1 MIDTGQPIGVSDELP
16 IISSVGQ
23 VFVKCWPSVGRDL
36 ETLPPREAWEVS
48 VQGNAFKSISKE
60 ISMEINHLL
69 KAGFGRRGFLSG
81 SSLLL
86 TGALLGAAE
95 EAKGAPVPA
104 PPEAVPQEKQDK
116 DALLADLV
124 TANHILQD
132 QGVVDG
138 YGHVSVRNPANPNH
152 FYISR
157 WLAPDL
163 VTVSDIVELD
173 YDCVPANGDT
183 RKLYSE
189 RWIHAEIY
197 RARPDVKSIV
207 HTHAPTVVLM
217 GTINEPL
224 LPIYHMGGFIGTGL
238 PTFDIRKNFGMTNML
253 INDAA
258 KGKALAQ
265 TLGDRPAALMRGHGG
280 ITVGNSIMHSVGRSV
295 YLKINAEMHLQAG
308 SRKIETL
315 SPEEAHQAEVGNQEF
330 PKDWDLWARKVKKS

>member
-1 MIDTGQPIGVSDELP
+1 MELN
-16 IISSVGQ
+16 
-23 VFVKCWPSVGRDL
+23 R
-36 ETLPPREAWEVS
+36 
-48 VQGNAFKSISKE
+48 
-60 ISMEINHLL
+60 LL

-86 TGALLGAAE
+86 AGSLLGTTYE
-95 EAKGAPVPA
+95 VSAKSAPAVRL
-104 PPEAVPQEKQDK
+104 PEPIPQDKQDK
-116 DALLADLV
+116 QDLLEDLV

-152 FYISR
+152 FFLSR

-217 GTINEPL
+217 GTIKEPL
-224 LPIYHMGGFIGTGL
+224 
-238 PTFDIRKNFGMTNML
+238 
-253 INDAA
+253 
-258 KGKALAQ
+258 
-265 TLGDRPAALMRGHGG
+265 
-280 ITVGNSIMHSVGRSV
+280 
-295 YLKINAEMHLQAG
+295 
-308 SRKIETL
+308 
-315 SPEEAHQAEVGNQEF
+315 
-330 PKDWDLWARKVKKS
+330 

>member
-1 MIDTGQPIGVSDELP
+1 MNRFFE
-16 IISSVGQ
+16 
-23 VFVKCWPSVGRDL
+23 
-36 ETLPPREAWEVS
+36 E
-48 VQGNAFKSISKE
+48 N
-60 ISMEINHLL
+60 SMKKNNLL
-69 KAGFGRRGFLSG
+69 NAGFGRRGFLSG

-86 TGALLGAAE
+86 TGALFGASE
-95 EAKGAPVPA
+95 EVNAMPVPVA
-104 PPEAVPQEKQDK
+104 DPPQDGPMDK
-116 DALLADLV
+116 ESLLADLV

-163 VTVSDIVELD
+163 VTPSDIVELD
-173 YDCVPANGDT
+173 LDCVPVNGDT

-189 RWIHAEIY
+189 RWIHSEIY
-197 RARPDVKSIV
+197 RVRPDVKSIV

-217 GTINEPL
+217 GAINEPL
-224 LPIYHMGGFIGTGL
+224 LPIYHMGGFIGAGL
-238 PTFDIRKNFGMTNML
+238 PTFDIRKSFGMTNML

-265 TLGDRPAALMRGHGG
+265 ALSDRPGALMRGHGG

-308 SRKIETL
+308 GRKIETL
-315 SPEEAHQAEVGNQEF
+315 APEEARLGEAGNQEF
-330 PKDWDLWARKVKKS
+330 PKDWDLWKRAVMGKR

>member
-1 MIDTGQPIGVSDELP
+1 
-16 IISSVGQ
+16 
-23 VFVKCWPSVGRDL
+23 
-36 ETLPPREAWEVS
+36 
-48 VQGNAFKSISKE
+48 
-60 ISMEINHLL
+60 MEITHLL

-86 TGALLGAAE
+86 TGALLGATE
-95 EAKGAPVPA
+95 EAKAKPAPVPA
-104 PPEAVPQEKQDK
+104 SPETVPQDKQNK
-116 DALLADLV
+116 NELLADLV

-173 YDCVPANGDT
+173 YDCVPVSGDT

-189 RWIHAEIY
+189 RWLHAEIY
-197 RARPDVKSIV
+197 SARPDVKSIV
-207 HTHAPTVVLM
+207 HTHAPTVVLREP
-217 GTINEPL
+217 INEPL

-238 PTFDIRKNFGMTNML
+238 PTFDIRKSFGMTNML
-253 INDAA
+253 ITHAA

-265 TLGDRPAALMRGHGG
+265 ALGNHPAAFMRGHGG
-280 ITVGNSIMHSVGRSV
+280 ITVGTNVMHSVGRAV
-295 YLKINAEMHLQAG
+295 YLKVNSDMH
-308 SRKIETL
+308 
-315 SPEEAHQAEVGNQEF
+315 F
-330 PKDWDLWARKVKKS
+330 

>member
-1 MIDTGQPIGVSDELP
+1 VATDF
-16 IISSVGQ
+16 SV
-23 VFVKCWPSVGRDL
+23 P
-36 ETLPPREAWEVS
+36 
-48 VQGNAFKSISKE
+48 GNAIKSISKE
-60 ISMEINHLL
+60 ISMALNNLL

-86 TGALLGAAE
+86 TGALLGATE
-95 EAKGAPVPA
+95 EANAKPA
-104 PPEAVPQEKQDK
+104 PLLPAPEAEADPQDK
-116 DALLADLV
+116 NALLEDLV

-138 YGHVSVRNPANPNH
+138 YGHISVRNPANPNH

-173 YDCVPANGDT
+173 LDCVAVNGDT

-197 RARPDVKSIV
+197 RARPDVKSVV

-217 GTINEPL
+217 GGINETL

-238 PTFDIRKNFGMTNML
+238 PVFDIRKSFGMTNML
-253 INDAA
+253 ISDAP
-258 KGKALAQ
+258 KGEALAQ
-265 TLGDRPAALMRGHGG
+265 TLGDKPGALMRGHGG
-280 ITVGNSIMHSVGRSV
+280 IAVGNSIMHSVGRSV
-295 YLKINAEMHLQAG
+295 YLKINAEMYLQAG
-308 SRKIETL
+308 GRKIETL
-315 SPEEAHQAEVGNQEF
+315 SPEEAHLAEIGNTEF
-330 PKDWDLWARKVKKS
+330 PKDWDLWSRKVRKS

>member
-1 MIDTGQPIGVSDELP
+1 MNCQSFWSFGTSIQQR
-16 IISSVGQ
+16 SSA
-23 VFVKCWPSVGRDL
+23 GRG
-36 ETLPPREAWEVS
+36 
-48 VQGNAFKSISKE
+48 GNYHSCKSFNSIFKES
-60 ISMEINHLL
+60 SMDFSHLF

-86 TGALLGAAE
+86 TSALLGASS
-95 EAKGAPVPA
+95 EAKAGPVPSAA
-104 PPEAVPQEKQDK
+104 PAEPEPQEKLDK

-138 YGHVSVRNPANPNH
+138 YGHVSVRNPANPGH
-152 FYISR
+152 FFISR

-163 VTVSDIVELD
+163 VTVKDIVELD
-173 YDCVPANGDT
+173 FDCVPSNGDN
-183 RKLYSE
+183 RRMYSE

-197 RARPDVKSIV
+197 RARPDVHSIV

-224 LPIYHMGGFIGTGL
+224 LPIYHMGGFIGSGL
-238 PTFDIRKNFGMTNML
+238 PSFDIRKQFGATNML
-253 INDAA
+253 ITDAA

-265 TLGDRPAALMRGHGG
+265 ALGEGPAALMRGHGG
-280 ITVGNSIMHSVGRSV
+280 VTVGTSIMHSVGRSV
-295 YLKINAEMHLQAG
+295 YLKINSEMHLQAG

-315 SPEEAHQAEVGNQEF
+315 APEEAHLA
-330 PKDWDLWARKVKKS
+330 

>member
-1 MIDTGQPIGVSDELP
+1 MEKTS
-16 IISSVGQ
+16 
-23 VFVKCWPSVGRDL
+23 
-36 ETLPPREAWEVS
+36 PR
-48 VQGNAFKSISKE
+48 KD
-60 ISMEINHLL
+60 
-69 KAGFGRRGFLSG
+69 GFGRRGFLSRSG
-81 SSLLL
+81 LLL
-86 TGALLGAAE
+86 TGALLGTSE
-95 EAKGAPVPA
+95 EAETAEAKPA
-104 PPEAVPQEKQDK
+104 PPEPPPQEGPQDK
-116 DALLADLV
+116 ASLLADLV

-152 FYISR
+152 FFISR

-163 VTVSDIVELD
+163 VTPADVVELD
-173 YDCVPANGDT
+173 LDCVPVNGDT

-189 RWIHAEIY
+189 RWIHSEIY
-197 RARPDVKSIV
+197 RVRPDVKSIV

-238 PTFDIRKNFGMTNML
+238 PTFDIRKSFGMTNML

-265 TLGDRPAALMRGHGG
+265 TLGDKPGALMRGHGG

-295 YLKINAEMHLQAG
+295 YLKINAELHLQAG

-315 SPEEAHQAEVGNQEF
+315 APEEAHLAEAGNQEF
-330 PKDWDLWARKVKKS
+330 PKDWDLWKRKVSRG

>member
-1 MIDTGQPIGVSDELP
+1 
-16 IISSVGQ
+16 
-23 VFVKCWPSVGRDL
+23 
-36 ETLPPREAWEVS
+36 
-48 VQGNAFKSISKE
+48 
-60 ISMEINHLL
+60 MEINHLL

-86 TGALLGAAE
+86 TGALLGASE
-95 EAKGAPVPA
+95 EVTAAPASVPA
-104 PPEAVPQEKQDK
+104 LPEAIPQDKQDK
-116 DALLADLV
+116 QALLEDLV

-163 VTVSDIVELD
+163 VTVNDIMELD
-173 YDCVPANGDT
+173 FDCVPAAGDT
-183 RKLYSE
+183 RRMYSE

-197 RARPDVKSIV
+197 RSRPDVKSIV

-224 LPIYHMGGFIGTGL
+224 LPIYHMGGFIGSGL
-238 PTFDIRKNFGMTNML
+238 PTFDIRKAFGNTNML

-258 KGKALAQ
+258 KGKALAAV
-265 TLGDRPAALMRGHGG
+265 LAKFPATLMRGHGG
-280 ITVGNSIMHSVGRSV
+280 VTVGNSIMHSVGRSV

-315 SPEEAHQAEVGNQEF
+315 SPEEAHLAEEGNQEF
-330 PKDWDLWARKVKKS
+330 PKDWDLWARKVRKG

>member
-1 MIDTGQPIGVSDELP
+1 MAT
-16 IISSVGQ
+16 
-23 VFVKCWPSVGRDL
+23 
-36 ETLPPREAWEVS
+36 EVS
-48 VQGNAFKSISKE
+48 VSGNAIKSIFKE
-60 ISMEINHLL
+60 ISMEISHLL
-69 KAGFGRRGFLSG
+69 KAGFGRRGFLTGSG
-81 SSLLL
+81 LLF
-86 TGALLGAAE
+86 TGALLGAPDAAN
-95 EAKGAPVPA
+95 AKPA
-104 PPEAVPQEKQDK
+104 PLPPAPESEADPQDK
-116 DALLADLV
+116 NALLEDLV

-138 YGHVSVRNPANPNH
+138 YGHVSVRNPTNPNH

-163 VTVSDIVELD
+163 VTVNDIVELD

-197 RARPDVKSIV
+197 RVRPDVKSIV
-207 HTHAPTVVLM
+207 HTHAPTVVVM

-224 LPIYHMGGFIGTGL
+224 LPVYHMGGFIGTGL
-238 PTFDIRKNFGMTNML
+238 PTFDIRKSFGMTNML

-265 TLGDRPAALMRGHGG
+265 SLGDHPGALMRGHGG

-308 SRKIETL
+308 GRKIETL
-315 SPEEAHQAEVGNQEF
+315 APEEAHLAEAGNQEF
-330 PKDWDLWARKVKKS
+330 PKDWDLWARKVKKG

>member
-1 MIDTGQPIGVSDELP
+1 MIDIGQPIGVSDELP
-16 IISSVGQ
+16 IISR
-23 VFVKCWPSVGRDL
+23 VGREL
-36 ETLPPREAWEVS
+36 ETLPPGVTREVS
-48 VQGNAFKSISKE
+48 VQGSAIKSISKE
-60 ISMEINHLL
+60 ISMEISNLL

-86 TGALLGAAE
+86 TGALLGATE
-95 EAKGAPVPA
+95 EAKAKPAPVPA
-104 PPEAVPQEKQDK
+104 TPEAVPQEK

-138 YGHVSVRNPANPNH
+138 YGHVSVRNPTNPNH
-152 FYISR
+152 FYLSR

-207 HTHAPTVVLM
+207 HTHAPTVVIM

-238 PTFDIRKNFGMTNML
+238 PTFDIRKSFGMTNML
-253 INDAA
+253 INDAP

-265 TLGDRPAALMRGHGG
+265 ALGDHPGALMRGHGG

-308 SRKIETL
+308 GRKVETL
-315 SPEEAHQAEVGNQEF
+315 APEEARLAEAGNQEF
-330 PKDWDLWARKVKKS
+330 PKDWDLWKRAVMSKR

>member
-1 MIDTGQPIGVSDELP
+1 MS
-16 IISSVGQ
+16 
-23 VFVKCWPSVGRDL
+23 FH
-36 ETLPPREAWEVS
+36 
-48 VQGNAFKSISKE
+48 N
-60 ISMEINHLL
+60 LL
-69 KAGFGRRGFLSG
+69 KDGFGRRGFLSG

-86 TGALLGAAE
+86 TSALLGATE
-95 EAKGAPVPA
+95 EANAKPAPVPA
-104 PPEAVPQEKQDK
+104 SPEPVPQDKQDK

-124 TANHILQD
+124 IANHILQD

-152 FYISR
+152 FFISR

-163 VTVSDIVELD
+163 VTKSDIVELD
-173 YDCVPANGDT
+173 YDCVPSNG
-183 RKLYSE
+183 
-189 RWIHAEIY
+189 
-197 RARPDVKSIV
+197 
-207 HTHAPTVVLM
+207 APTVVLM

-238 PTFDIRKNFGMTNML
+238 PTFDIRKSFGNTNML

-265 TLGDRPAALMRGHGG
+265 TLGDKPGALMRGHGG

-315 SPEEAHQAEVGNQEF
+315 SPEEAHQAEIGNQEF
-330 PKDWDLWARKVKKS
+330 PKDWDLWARKVMKS

>member
-1 MIDTGQPIGVSDELP
+1 
-16 IISSVGQ
+16 
-23 VFVKCWPSVGRDL
+23 
-36 ETLPPREAWEVS
+36 
-48 VQGNAFKSISKE
+48 
-60 ISMEINHLL
+60 MEFHRLL

-86 TGALLGAAE
+86 TGALLGTGE
-95 EAKGAPVPA
+95 EAAAAAKPAPVAA
-104 PPEAVPQEKQDK
+104 PSEPLPQEKQDK
-116 DALLADLV
+116 QALLDDLV

-152 FYISR
+152 FFISR

-197 RARPDVKSIV
+197 RVRPDVQSIV

-238 PTFDIRKNFGMTNML
+238 PTFDIRKSFGNTNML
-253 INDAA
+253 INNAA
-258 KGKALAQ
+258 KGKALAE
-265 TLGDRPAALMRGHGG
+265 TLGKSPAALMRGHGG
-280 ITVGNSIMHSVGRSV
+280 VTVGYNIMHSVGRSV

-308 SRKIETL
+308 NKKIETL
-315 SPEEAHQAEVGNQEF
+315 NPEEAHLAEEGNQEF
-330 PKDWDLWARKVKKS
+330 PKDWDLWARKVKKG

>member
-1 MIDTGQPIGVSDELP
+1 
-16 IISSVGQ
+16 
-23 VFVKCWPSVGRDL
+23 
-36 ETLPPREAWEVS
+36 
-48 VQGNAFKSISKE
+48 
-60 ISMEINHLL
+60 MEINHLL

-86 TGALLGAAE
+86 TGALLTATE
-95 EAKGAPVPA
+95 EAKAKVAPA
-104 PPEAVPQEKQDK
+104 PALPEPIPQEKQEK
-116 DALLADLV
+116 QELLEDLV

-163 VTVSDIVELD
+163 VTVDDIMELD
-173 YDCVPANGDT
+173 FDCVPTNGDN
-183 RKLYSE
+183 RRMYSE

-224 LPIYHMGGFIGTGL
+224 LPIYHMGGFIGAGL
-238 PTFDIRKNFGMTNML
+238 PSFDIRKSFGMTSML
-253 INDAA
+253 VNDAA

-265 TLGDRPAALMRGHGG
+265 ALGTAPAAFMRGHGG
-280 ITVGNSIMHSVGRSV
+280 ITVGTTIKHSVGRSV
-295 YLKINAEMHLQAG
+295 YLKVNAEMHLQAG

-315 SPEEAHQAEVGNQEF
+315 SPEEARLAEIGNSDF
-330 PKDWDLWARKVKKS
+330 PKDWDMWSRKVKKS

>member
-1 MIDTGQPIGVSDELP
+1 MIDTGQPIGVSDVLP
-16 IISSVGQ
+16 IISSVG
-23 VFVKCWPSVGRDL
+23 REL
-36 ETLPPREAWEVS
+36 EKLSPRVALEVS
-48 VQGNAFKSISKE
+48 VHGDAFKSISKE

-86 TGALLGAAE
+86 TGALLGTAE
-95 EAKGAPVPA
+95 EAKTAPAPA
-104 PPEAVPQEKQDK
+104 PPEAVPQDKQDK

-238 PTFDIRKNFGMTNML
+238 PTFDIRKSFGMTNML

-265 TLGDRPAALMRGHGG
+265 TLGDKPGALMRGHGG

-330 PKDWDLWARKVKKS
+330 PKDWDLWARKVRKS

>member
-1 MIDTGQPIGVSDELP
+1 MGVSVP
-16 IISSVGQ
+16 
-23 VFVKCWPSVGRDL
+23 
-36 ETLPPREAWEVS
+36 
-48 VQGNAFKSISKE
+48 GNIFKSISKE
-60 ISMEINHLL
+60 ISMEINHPL

-86 TGALLGAAE
+86 TGALLGATEGANAKSAPLPAAPDAE
-95 EAKGAPVPA
+95 ADP
-104 PPEAVPQEKQDK
+104 QDK
-116 DALLADLV
+116 NALLDDLV

-163 VTVSDIVELD
+163 VTVNDIVELD
-173 YDCVPANGDT
+173 YDCVPANGET

-197 RARPDVKSIV
+197 RVRPDVKSIV
-207 HTHAPTVVLM
+207 HTHAPTVVVM

-224 LPIYHMGGFIGTGL
+224 LPVYHMGGFIGTGL
-238 PTFDIRKNFGMTNML
+238 PIFDIRKSFGMTNML

-265 TLGDRPAALMRGHGG
+265 SLGDKPGDLMRGHGG

-308 SRKIETL
+308 GRKIETL
-315 SPEEAHQAEVGNQEF
+315 TPEEAHLAEAGNQEF
-330 PKDWDLWARKVKKS
+330 PKDWDLWARKVRKS

>member
-1 MIDTGQPIGVSDELP
+1 MKKNNFLN
-16 IISSVGQ
+16 
-23 VFVKCWPSVGRDL
+23 K
-36 ETLPPREAWEVS
+36 
-48 VQGNAFKSISKE
+48 
-60 ISMEINHLL
+60 
-69 KAGFGRRGFLSG
+69 GFGRRGFLSG

-86 TGALLGAAE
+86 TGALFGATE
-95 EAKGAPVPA
+95 EAAAKRVPPADLASADLAPADLA
-104 PPEAVPQEKQDK
+104 PDNLAVDGPMDK
-116 DALLADLV
+116 ESLLADLV

-132 QGVVDG
+132 QGIVDG

-163 VTVSDIVELD
+163 VTPSDIVELD
-173 YDCVPANGDT
+173 LDCVPVNGET

-189 RWIHAEIY
+189 RWIHSEIY

-217 GTINEPL
+217 GAINETL

-238 PTFDIRKNFGMTNML
+238 PKFDIRKSFGMTNML

-265 TLGDRPAALMRGHGG
+265 SLGDHPAALMRGHGG
-280 ITVGNSIMHSVGRSV
+280 LTVGNSIMHSVGRSV
-295 YLKINAEMHLQAG
+295 YLKINAEMHLQAAG
-308 SRKIETL
+308 RKIETL
-315 SPEEAHQAEVGNQEF
+315 APEEAHLGEAGNQEF
-330 PKDWDLWARKVKKS
+330 PKDWDLWKRAVMAKR